1 MSTKNS
7 YMWGEGYHFYFDYK
21 DMDYHLEFGNK
32 EIDIPAEFKKDLAAL
47 CGVRMSLENIFRELR
62 KIEEKERKR
71 FAENVRMVDAN
82 KNANKAKKRVK
93 Q

>member
-21 DMDYHLEFGNK
+21 DVDYHLEFDNK
-32 EIDIPAEFKKDLAAL
+32 EIAVPDSFKKDLAAL

-62 KIEEKERKR
+62 KAEEKEKKR
-71 FAENVRMVDAN
+71 LAENVRMVKASR
-82 KNANKAKKRVK
+82 KNVKVKK
-93 Q
+93 